1 MYISNKNGR
10 MLTSQQSA
18 DKINNQII
26 MTGTDEYFLIGDG
39 TFFLET
45 FHVVAG
51 QTITVVDGQGNDV
64 IEVDG
69 DHTFNQEHSPMRLDY
84 GIIIS
89 GTVGY
94 AKGYYRRGIIA

>member
-10 MLTSQQSA
+10 MLTNSQDA

-39 TFFLET
+39 TFFLTT

-64 IEVDG
+64 ISVTG
-69 DHTFNQEHSPMRLDY
+69 DHTYRDKDPMRLDY